1 MVKKTLS
8 LFLSLL
14 FFLSFP
20 LATFAS
26 TVDDIKNIVRS
37 EFVGDINGDLN
48 KANTI
53 EEIMEMLDPYST
65 YFTASEFEAF
75 LNSVDLTSVGI
86 GVVIE
91 KHEKGI
97 LLLQVIEGASAELAG
112 VMPGDIITAING
124 AETAPMSVQEA
135 SSLILGK
142 PNTPV
147 TLTFLKLNG
156 STVTKSLVRKAFS
169 LPNVTTELLY
179 GDVGYITLS
188 SFSNDAVS
196 LISKAVQKLKT
207 DGATSFILDLQNNG
221 GGYVSAAEQLTG
233 MFSGAIH
240 AYKLKEASKTTT
252 VRAIAQSV
260 KFPTQTK
267 VLINRYSASA
277 SEMLAA
283 SLLDQQAA
291 VLYGETTYGKG
302 SMQTFF
308 ELNDGGYLK
317 LTVGHFTGPANTVI
331 NKVGVEPNI
340 PTTSNPIYQAHFDTI
355 VEQYARYHEKTNLL
369 NVPTS
374 KTFTVNF
381 NGTLASSI
389 DSSSVELVQ
398 LGGQSV
404 DVTIKPNGHQL
415 LVTPVAPLVAGGEY
429 ALIIHPIIKD
439 SNGKMMKKGYYL
451 HITVAK

>member
-37 EFVGDINGDLN
+37 EYVGDIKGDLD

-53 EEIMEMLDPYST
+53 EEVMEMLDPYST
-65 YFTASEFEAF
+65 YFTASEFEGF

-112 VMPGDIITAING
+112 IMPGDIITAING

-233 MFSGAIH
+233 MFPGATH

-291 VLYGETTYGKG
+291 VLYVETTYCNG
-302 SMQTFF
+302 SLETFF

-331 NKVGVEPNI
+331 NKVGV
-340 PTTSNPIYQAHFDTI
+340 
-355 VEQYARYHEKTNLL
+355 
-369 NVPTS
+369 
-374 KTFTVNF
+374 
-381 NGTLASSI
+381 
-389 DSSSVELVQ
+389 
-398 LGGQSV
+398 
-404 DVTIKPNGHQL
+404 
-415 LVTPVAPLVAGGEY
+415 
-429 ALIIHPIIKD
+429 
-439 SNGKMMKKGYYL
+439 
-451 HITVAK
+451 